1 MDTFEEDF
9 LIEVEAHVEKR
20 APAHRIQKV
29 WNPLGVAAPE
39 RHLVCA
45 VPLGLPYEAI
55 CYQLIRNEAFQQL
68 ASILHL
74 EFDRTTLRDCME
86 VVDDEENR
94 EKEQV
99 WLFGYRWFSI
109 YYEEL
114 LNVAT
119 LRSEFYRKHHSEFM
133 DLLRRA
139 CEPSPAK
146 RPTFQQLLEAW
157 IRPVHIQ
164 NAHVNAQSLNHLAV
178 GPPTPTPVQT
188 EETAVSAVSLPA
200 ASDLPPAASAESPPV
215 VAVPAKSAGGG
226 RLVLNGQVRRVA
238 RNKTRRNPCN

>member
-20 APAHRIQKV
+20 APAHPTQKV

-45 VPLGLPYEAI
+45 APLGLPYEAI
-55 CYQLIRNEAFQQL
+55 CYQLIRNEPFQQL
-68 ASILHL
+68 ASVLHL
-74 EFDRTTLRDCME
+74 EFDRTTLRACVDL
-86 VVDDEENR
+86 VDDEESR

-119 LRSEFYRKHHSEFM
+119 LRSEFYRKNHSEFM

-146 RPTFQQLLEAW
+146 RPTFQELLESW
-157 IRPVHIQ
+157 TNPQ
-164 NAHVNAQSLNHLAV
+164 NVM
-178 GPPTPTPVQT
+178 PTPSQT
-188 EETAVSAVSLPA
+188 APLFAEQKETVVSASPPG

-215 VAVPAKSAGGG
+215 VVPAKSGGGG

>member
-1 MDTFEEDF
+1 MDTFEADF

-20 APAHRIQKV
+20 AHTHPIQKS
-29 WNPLGVAAPE
+29 WNPLGIAAPE

-45 VPLGLPYEAI
+45 APLGLPFEAV
-55 CYQLIRNEAFQQL
+55 CYQLVRNEAFQQL
-68 ASILHL
+68 ASVLPL
-74 EFDRTTLRDCME
+74 EFDRAALRACVDM
-86 VVDDEENR
+86 VDDEESR

-119 LRSEFYRKHHSEFM
+119 LHSEFYRKHHSEFM
-133 DLLRRA
+133 DLLRCA

-146 RPTFQQLLEAW
+146 RPTFQKLLEMW
-157 IRPVHIQ
+157 KKPQ
-164 NAHVNAQSLNHLAV
+164 NFM
-178 GPPTPTPVQT
+178 PMPTQT
-188 EETAVSAVSLPA
+188 APLFVESAVSALPH
-200 ASDLPPAASAESPPV
+200 DLPPAASAESPAVVVPV
-215 VAVPAKSAGGG
+215 KSAGGG

-238 RNKTRRNPCN
+238 RNKTRRNCHN

>member
-1 MDTFEEDF
+1 MDTFEDDF

-20 APAHRIQKV
+20 APAHPIQKV

-55 CYQLIRNEAFQQL
+55 CYQLIRNEPFQQL

-86 VVDDEENR
+86 MVDDEENR

-157 IRPVHIQ
+157 RP
-164 NAHVNAQSLNHLAV
+164 
-178 GPPTPTPVQT
+178 PPTPTPVQT

-200 ASDLPPAASAESPPV
+200 ATDLPPAASAESQTA
-215 VAVPAKSAGGG
+215 AVPAKSAGGG

>member
-1 MDTFEEDF
+1 MDTFEDDF

-20 APAHRIQKV
+20 APAHPIQKV

-45 VPLGLPYEAI
+45 APLGLPYEAI
-55 CYQLIRNEAFQQL
+55 CYQLIRNEPFQQL
-68 ASILHL
+68 ASVLHL
-74 EFDRTTLRDCME
+74 EFDRTTLRAC
-86 VVDDEENR
+86 VDMVEDEESR

-146 RPTFQQLLEAW
+146 RPTFQELLESW
-157 IRPVHIQ
+157 TKPQ
-164 NAHVNAQSLNHLAV
+164 NVM
-178 GPPTPTPVQT
+178 PTPAQT
-188 EETAVSAVSLPA
+188 APLSAESAVSASLH
-200 ASDLPPAASAESPPV
+200 DLPPAVSAESQTAV
-215 VAVPAKSAGGG
+215 VVPAKSAGGG

>member
-1 MDTFEEDF
+1 METFEADF
-9 LIEVEAHVEKR
+9 RIELEAHVEKF
-20 APAHRIQKV
+20 APSHPIQKS
-29 WNPLGVAAPE
+29 WNPLGIAAPE

-45 VPLGLPYEAI
+45 APLGLPFEAV
-55 CYQLIRNEAFQQL
+55 CYQLVRNEAFQQL
-68 ASILHL
+68 ESILHL
-74 EFDRTTLRDCME
+74 EFTKAALRSCQGF
-86 VVDDEENR
+86 VDDEESK

-133 DLLRRA
+133 DLLRCA

-146 RPTFQQLLEAW
+146 RPTFHQLSEIW
-157 IRPVHIQ
+157 INPRT
-164 NAHVNAQSLNHLAV
+164 
-178 GPPTPTPVQT
+178 PTPTPAQ
-188 EETAVSAVSLPA
+188 TAVSVVSVSPL
-200 ASDLPPAASAESPPV
+200 SDLPPAASAESPPAV
-215 VAVPAKSAGGG
+215 VPAKSAGGGG

-238 RNKTRRNPCN
+238 RNKTRRIFHN